1 MSCFPAARSG
11 GCGYGSIGVTRARF
25 HERIVC
31 HRYGDRDLQVVI
43 ASQYGQRYDHD
54 WSELAEIAAL
64 KQGRLRPGAL
74 VFDLGASYGVIA
86 MMLASAVT
94 PAEPRLHARGGRPL
108 ERPARVRTQWD
119 GR

>member
-1 MSCFPAARSG
+1 MSCFPTARSG

-64 KQGRLRPGAL
+64 KQGDCARAPWC
-74 VFDLGASYGVIA
+74 ST
-86 MMLASAVT
+86 SARAT
-94 PAEPRLHARGGRPL
+94 G
-108 ERPARVRTQWD
+108 
-119 GR
+119 